1 MSWDSKAERITAQA
15 NAEEARAKAEA
26 IRAQT
31 QLAAELADDDR
42 QERRRQAADQRRQER
57 REQRAQWRAE
67 LAKKIRGNG
76 GQVIP
81 LVAVG
86 SPAVIAWR
94 GQYEFA
100 REVMDL
106 GRLSV
111 LLPVAVEGSV
121 LYMAFLAHRAI
132 EATVS
137 PARYRVMTWL
147 LAAVAAGLNCW
158 HGLTQ
163 AGHSLDEL
171 TASDLQVG
179 VSLGLTSLLGIGL
192 LELTTAFRSIKSR
205 VESGRSAEEIRRALV
220 RRFRYPRLSMSAAA
234 LAAARGITPEE
245 AWRAAWI
252 ERYGLG
258 PEASRRERL
267 VARQVL
273 KRERKAACK
282 AAGKGGLTIVD
293 GQLVPAAWFNEPDGD
308 GERPEWDGVEAGPA
322 DRAAQERQGERLDTS
337 VMDTVVDTTVAM
349 EVPEGIAAIERWL
362 SARAEG
368 QGALRELPPAHE
380 RLDERSGERDSERPD
395 ERLDERPVSGPGER
409 SDERPNERAA
419 RRSRKRRA
427 KARGGRSG
435 GGVSGGHAE
444 RLATVRRLLAERPE
458 MSGAAIEAETGIPES
473 TARRLA
479 AQIRREQADGGE
491 R

>member
-1 MSWDSKAERITAQA
+1 MSWDPKAERITAQA

-26 IRAQT
+26 IREQT
-31 QLAAELADDDR
+31 RLAAELADDDR
-42 QERRRQAADQRRQER
+42 QERRRQAAEQRRQER
-57 REQRAQWRAE
+57 RVQHAERRAE
-67 LAKKIRGNG
+67 LARKIRGNG

-121 LYMAFLAHRAI
+121 LYMAFLAHQAI
-132 EATVS
+132 KATVS
-137 PARYRVMTWL
+137 PARYRAMTWL

-163 AGHSLDEL
+163 AGHSLHEL
-171 TASDLQVG
+171 SSSDLQVG
-179 VSLGLTSLLGIGL
+179 ISLGLTSLLGIGL

-205 VESGRSAEEIRRALV
+205 VESGRSAEDIRRALV
-220 RRFRYPRLSMSAAA
+220 RRFRYPRLSVSAVA
-234 LAAARGITPEE
+234 LAASRGITPEE

-273 KRERKAACK
+273 KRERKAACT
-282 AAGKGGLTIVD
+282 AADRGALTIVD
-293 GQLVPAAWFNEPDGD
+293 GQLVPAAWFGEPAD
-308 GERPEWDGVEAGPA
+308 GERNGPDGVDSGPA
-322 DRAAQERQGERLDTS
+322 DQATQERQGERLDTS
-337 VMDTVVDTTVAM
+337 AMDTVVDTTVAM

-362 SARAEG
+362 SA
-368 QGALRELPPAHE
+368 PAHE
-380 RLDERSGERDSERPD
+380 RHTERLGERPVSGHDERPDERNSERPD
-395 ERLDERPVSGPGER
+395 ERLGERAPERSGERLDEREGERPGER
-409 SDERPNERAA
+409 VKG
-419 RRSRKRRA
+419 RSRKRRS
-427 KARGGRSG
+427 KARGKSQA
-435 GGVSGGHAE
+435 SGGHAD

-458 MSGAAIEAETGIPES
+458 MSGAQIEAETGIPES

-479 AQIRREQADGGE
+479 ARIRREQSGGGE